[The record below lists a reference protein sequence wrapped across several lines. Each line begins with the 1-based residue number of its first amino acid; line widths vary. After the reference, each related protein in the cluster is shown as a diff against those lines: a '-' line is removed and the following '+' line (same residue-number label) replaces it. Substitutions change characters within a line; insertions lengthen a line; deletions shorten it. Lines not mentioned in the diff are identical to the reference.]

1 MTNRQER
8 IEELEQFTINKSLIE
23 RTNKSVIVKE
33 SELFDLSFV
42 AEEALSIIKD
52 LQEEIKKLN
61 DLVDLFSK
69 ERLS

>member
-8 IEELEQFTINKSLIE
+8 IEGLEKMANQPICDNYYIKGTRETSLFSLE
-23 RTNKSVIVKE
+23 
-33 SELFDLSFV
+33 
-42 AEEALSIIKD
+42 IIKD